1 MIQKGWITFKIAIQ
15 NKYTNLQQDYYHP
28 RHPCHR
34 VGDKWQ
40 EGEQRKR
47 KISSPRP
54 CQSFELLCPFVVSER
69 EWGRGNTLTNYL
81 DMTTYPPRGSQI
93 RACTCTP
100 FVPCRTRSQCSGCRS
115 SSVCQRLK
123 GKEKCWWN
131 YSKNMKLSYKIK
143 NQAIFDLKRILF
155 IIS

>member
-1 MIQKGWITFKIAIQ
+1 MTGRRTKKAE
-15 NKYTNLQQDYYHP
+15 NLFTTP
-28 RHPCHR
+28 VPIIWATLSVRC
-34 VGDKWQ
+34 V
-40 EGEQRKR
+40 
-47 KISSPRP
+47 
-54 CQSFELLCPFVVSER
+54 R

-131 YSKNMKLSYKIK
+131 YSKNMKLSYKNKKSVDFAQTGNTTLSNIWLKKKNPFYYFIIK
-143 NQAIFDLKRILF
+143 NSLLQKSIHLF
-155 IIS
+155 RYRSFLV